1 MNIFFIHH
9 NIKKCAKY
17 HSDKHVV
24 KMILEMVQLLTC
36 AQYFNYGGKPYKKAY
51 KQTHINHP
59 LSIWMRES
67 YQNYLYTIELAEE
80 LCKEFRY
87 RRNNIHACEYH
98 LKRLKKL
105 KSFENRKIDWGD
117 KIRLS
122 MKKGC
127 KYNITLIP
135 MCMPIIFAKYDCAIK
150 CYRRYYRSKKEINKW
165 EWKNNKPAW
174 Y

>member
-1 MNIFFIHH
+1 MIFIANIRKICTIIPIISKNYSQ
-9 NIKKCAKY
+9 NIGPKKQK
-17 HSDKHVV
+17 
-24 KMILEMVQLLTC
+24 
-36 AQYFNYGGKPYKKAY
+36 
-51 KQTHINHP
+51 
-59 LSIWMRES
+59 
-67 YQNYLYTIELAEE
+67 
-80 LCKEFRY
+80 
-87 RRNNIHACEYH
+87 
-98 LKRLKKL
+98 KKL